1 MDSDSLLEELNIL
14 RARVAQLERECARQK
29 RIEEAL
35 QKSEERYRTLVE
47 TMNEGLGLQDE
58 QGKIIYVNDKLSRM
72 LGYARSELVGRP
84 FSDLVAPSYLEM
96 VQQRLASPTGPE
108 DKPVEV
114 VLRRKD
120 GGRCM
125 SLFSPSPIIGSES
138 DFRGTFAIFTDIS
151 RLKEAER
158 AFDEERNL
166 LRTLMDSIP
175 DYAYIKDRES
185 RFISTNTPHLTCVG
199 ARNLSEVIGKT
210 DYAFFPEELAREYY
224 ADEQRVMATG
234 VPLLNKIEQGATA
247 AGEAV
252 WLMTFKAP
260 LRDRAGRIVGLVGV
274 SRDITDLRRAE
285 RALRESE
292 DRFRLILENTRDIAY
307 KLNFD
312 ENAYEY
318 VSPSCLQLAGVSS
331 KELIQIGI
339 DGFYDRVHPDDRE
352 RLREHRRV
360 RATWTAAAQTDIPP
374 VIEYRFCHKDESY
387 RWVAETAGIVRNEKG
402 RPIGEIGTIRDI
414 TESKAAEQAIRT
426 ALRMEATAT
435 LAGGIAHDFNNL
447 MVGVLGNAE
456 LLQMR
461 MGNEDAETFRMLN
474 TIASTA
480 QKAGELAQQMLAF
493 AHGGKYQPS
502 VINLNQLV
510 EDTVWLEKRSV
521 PPGVEMQTR
530 PAPDLWNTLA
540 DPAQMN
546 QVVMNMLINALEA
559 VENSGVITL
568 STGNAVI
575 DKSLAE
581 RLRIQPGEY
590 VMLKVEDTG
599 IGMTPSIKARVF
611 EPFFS
616 TKFQGRGLG
625 LAAVYGI
632 VTNHGGSITV
642 ESELNRGSQF
652 TVYLPAV
659 ESRKQSPA
667 KTAGNVLMTGT
678 ETILLVDDEAVVLDV
693 TRSILQR
700 LGYTVLCASDGQEAV
715 DAARSHEGDIHLVL
729 LDLAMPVMGGA
740 QAFPLIKEARPKAKV
755 IIYSGFE
762 LDPAAQAVLDAGAN
776 DYIQKPF
783 RTRSLADR
791 VRQVLD
797 N

>member
-1 MDSDSLLEELNIL
+1 MNSEKLLEEINVL
-14 RARVAQLERECARQK
+14 RARVAQLERDCARQK

-58 QGKIIYVNDKLSRM
+58 QGKIIYVNDKLARM
-72 LGYARSELVGRP
+72 LGHTRAELVGRP
-84 FSDLVAPSYLEM
+84 FTELVSPPYLES
-96 VQQRLASPTGPE
+96 VQQRMANPGSPE

-114 VLRRKD
+114 MLRRKD

-125 SLFSPSPIIGSES
+125 SLFSPSPIIGGES

-185 RFISTNTPHLTCVG
+185 RFISTNTPHLACLG
-199 ARNLSEVIGKT
+199 ARNLADVIGKT

-234 VPLLNKIEQGATA
+234 VPLLNKIEQGANA
-247 AGEAV
+247 AGDAI

-312 ENAYEY
+312 EKTYEY
-318 VSPSCLQLAGVSS
+318 VSPSSLQVLGMSP
-331 KELIQIGI
+331 KELIQLAIE
-339 DGFYDRVHPDDRE
+339 GFYDRVHPDDRD
-352 RLREHRRV
+352 RLREHRRS
-360 RATWTAAAQTDIPP
+360 RSLWTAASRTDIPP

-461 MGNEDAETFRMLN
+461 MGNSDPETFKMLN

-502 VINLNQLV
+502 VINLNQLI
-510 EDTVWLEKRSV
+510 EETVWIEKRTV
-521 PPGVEMQTR
+521 PPGVELQTR
-530 PAPDLWNTLA
+530 PAAELWNTLA

-559 VENSGVITL
+559 IEGAGAITL
-568 STGNAVI
+568 STGNAII
-575 DKSLAE
+575 DRSLAD
-581 RLRIQPGEY
+581 RLRIQPGDY
-590 VMLKVEDTG
+590 VMLRIDDSG
-599 IGMTPSIKARVF
+599 IGMSASIQARVF

-642 ESELNRGSQF
+642 ESEPGRGSTF

-659 ESRKQSPA
+659 KSRKQASA
-667 KTAGNVLMTGT
+667 KTTGNVLMTGT

-693 TRSILQR
+693 TRSILER
-700 LGYTVLCASDGQEAV
+700 LGYTVLSASDGQQAV
-715 DAARSHEGDIHLVL
+715 DVARTYEGDIHLVL

-740 QAFPLIKEARPKAKV
+740 QAFPLIKEARPDTKV

-776 DYIQKPF
+776 DYVQKPF